1 MAWLLTSER
10 LGVLTISE
18 HNITFADA
26 NVLKLSSLLN
36 VNFVVNTHQVLCK
49 LQCDLITEFHYRQ
62 NSRKP
67 SEQFKLSREI

>member
-26 NVLKLSSLLN
+26 NVLKLSSLLKSILLW
-36 VNFVVNTHQVLCK
+36 NTHQVLCK
-49 LQCDLITEFHYRQ
+49 LQCDLITEFHYRH
-62 NSRKP
+62 SSHKP
-67 SEQFKLSREI
+67 TEQFKLSREI